1 MIRRQKATADRTAAA
16 AAAAGAAAAAAGAE
30 VVVLRWGF
38 GDDGGKQTEG
48 GERQK

>member
-16 AAAAGAAAAAAGAE
+16 AAAAGAE
-30 VVVLRWGF
+30 VLVLRWGF

>member
-16 AAAAGAAAAAAGAE
+16 AAAGAGAAAAGAE

>member
-1 MIRRQKATADRTAAA
+1 MIRRQKATADRT
-16 AAAAGAAAAAAGAE
+16 AAAAAGAE

>member
-16 AAAAGAAAAAAGAE
+16 AAAE

>member
-16 AAAAGAAAAAAGAE
+16 AAAGAAGAE

>member
-1 MIRRQKATADRTAAA
+1 MIRRQKATADRTA
-16 AAAAGAAAAAAGAE
+16 AAAAAAGAE

>member
-1 MIRRQKATADRTAAA
+1 MIRRQKATADRT
-16 AAAAGAAAAAAGAE
+16 AAAAAAGAE

>member
-16 AAAAGAAAAAAGAE
+16 AAAAAE

>member
-1 MIRRQKATADRTAAA
+1 MIRRQKATADRTAA
-16 AAAAGAAAAAAGAE
+16 AAAAAAGAE